1 MKETKYKILVVD
13 DIPKNIQ
20 IIANTL
26 GKDNYSIAFATN
38 GNDALKH
45 AAKNVFD
52 LILLDVSMPGMDGFE
67 VSQKLKQ
74 TTLCKETPI
83 IFITA
88 LSEIESVLKGFE
100 VGAVD
105 YIPKPF
111 NSEELK
117 ARVNTQLEI
126 KKQRD
131 IINNLNANLEKKVE
145 ERTQQ
150 LVEANNKL
158 KVLEKAKSDFLSLIS
173 HELRTPLNG
182 ILGFSEILKETV
194 QDEESKE
201 YVDYLIESAKRLARF
216 SEVSLLITS
225 LQAQKYP
232 VEYRKTDLT
241 NIIKKVIQELKESIQ
256 EKELIVKE
264 VYNSENIIGVIDTSL
279 LTQCLQSLLE
289 NAIRFSPHEGVIEFI
304 LGITDENFEIK
315 VKDNGDGF
323 SEDAQKQLYDF
334 FSTNNILNHSEGFG
348 LGLAAVKL
356 IMDAHNGKIAITN
369 LEPKGAEVVL
379 TIPKNI

>member
-1 MKETKYKILVVD
+1 MEEMKNKILVVD

-26 GKDNYSIAFATN
+26 GKDSYSIAFATN

-45 AAKNVFD
+45 AAKNKFD

-67 VSQKLKQ
+67 VSRKLKEQ
-74 TTLCKETPI
+74 PLSKETPI

-88 LSEIESVLKGFE
+88 LSELESVLKGFE

-105 YIPKPF
+105 YITKPF

-131 IINNLNANLEKKVE
+131 IVKRLNANLENKVK

-150 LVEANNKL
+150 LVEANEKL
-158 KVLEKAKSDFLSLIS
+158 KVLEKAKSDFLILIS

-182 ILGFSEILKETV
+182 ILGFAEILMDTV

-201 YVDYLIESAKRLARF
+201 FVSNLMDSALRLSRF
-216 SEVSLLITS
+216 SEIALLITS
-225 LQAQKYP
+225 LRTQRYP
-232 VEYRKTDLT
+232 VEYTKADLIE
-241 NIIKKVIQELKESIQ
+241 IIRTTIEKFKSKLEEKQITIKEEYASEKINATIDIELLKKCLHQ
-256 EKELIVKE
+256 
-264 VYNSENIIGVIDTSL
+264 L
-279 LTQCLQSLLE
+279 LG
-289 NAIRFSPHEGVIEFI
+289 NAIRFAPCESEVMIMFNNH
-304 LGITDENFEIK
+304 DKDFEII

-323 SEDAQKQLYDF
+323 SEEAQKQLYDIF
-334 FSTNNILNHSEGFG
+334 TTNNVMNHSEGFG

-356 IMDAHNGKIAITN
+356 IMDAHNGNVEIRN